1 MWIIGK
7 DEDKKETHVI
17 QRISSPC
24 IVPETYSGKISQTLV
39 AVCNT
44 AAGTRQSL
52 LFWTRFLKYLRGC
65 KLARFDGKSLEV
77 LKYPLP
83 YDESRA
89 NIRNFFDRL
98 I

>member
-7 DEDKKETHVI
+7 DEDKKETHVP

-24 IVPETYSGKISQTLV
+24 IVPGTYSGKLSQTLV
-39 AVCNT
+39 AVCKDT
-44 AAGTRQSL
+44 SGSAVLG
-52 LFWTRFLKYLRGC
+52 RFCKYLRGY
-65 KLARFDGKSLEV
+65 KLARYDGKSLEV
-77 LKYPLP
+77 LQYFLP

-89 NIRNFFDRL
+89 SFRNVFDRL